1 MLTCLLANSNAPLS
15 RGDLMITIVSM
26 CMVMHPA
33 KTVIKIMC
41 RYNKCYGGNEQPG
54 FVVNKKQFQDQ

>member
-41 RYNKCYGGNEQPG
+41 RHNKGYRGNKQPC
-54 FVVNKKQFQDQ
+54 FIVDKK